1 MLVGIDWGVYICTES
16 QKIKKAKRMTKNRKK
31 GNVKMKKPETNTKN
45 RSREP
50 ELLAAFRECSSIV
63 QDKIID
69 IAKLYADRERRER
82 ACRQAI
88 HIRPRKIIKPPP
100 REE

>member
-16 QKIKKAKRMTKNRKK
+16 RKIKKAKRMTKNRKK
-31 GNVKMKKPETNTKN
+31 GNVKMKKTKN

-63 QDKIID
+63 QEKIID

-88 HIRPRKIIKPPP
+88 HIRPRKTIKPPP